1 MLWFIIQVKH
11 NNKKKNSMFSFL
23 DQYVALERSTA
34 KQSSID
40 IEKFL
45 EQYKNYSSVYESWQK
60 LEDYI
65 QVQIKYFVY

>member
-1 MLWFIIQVKH
+1 
-11 NNKKKNSMFSFL
+11 MFSFL

-34 KQSSID
+34 KPSSID

-60 LEDYI
+60 LDDYI
-65 QVQIKYFVY
+65 QVRIKYFVY